1 MDALPR
7 RLALVAV
14 AAGLAAGLAAVVA
27 RRRQDEPERRD
38 PTYHCGCGAV
48 YRVTGLDRHRVYWPQ
63 DGQGAVLG
71 DACVRCDA
79 PLPAGHDTV
88 VA

>member
-1 MDALPR
+1 M
-7 RLALVAV
+7 
-14 AAGLAAGLAAVVA
+14 
-27 RRRQDEPERRD
+27 
-38 PTYHCGCGAV
+38 
-48 YRVTGLDRHRVYWPQ
+48 TGLDRHRVYWPQ